1 MGRRRARSPADREN
15 EVIALAYDLAE
26 RQLRDGTAT
35 AQVITHFLK
44 LATEKD
50 RLEREILSEQKKLV
64 SAKTESIQSSKR
76 IEELYSEAVA
86 SMQRYSGR
94 GSENGL
100 DDEMLFRAH

>member
-26 RQLRDGTAT
+26 RQLKDGTAT

-94 GSENGL
+94 GSEGQL

>member
-50 RLEREILSEQKKLV
+50 QLEREILSEQKKLV

-86 SMQRYSGR
+86 SMRRYSGR
-94 GSENGL
+94 GSESEL